1 MALGGAYMTAT
12 GEQADTGETI
22 VGQGGRLAAMDVV
35 LQQANGQQEKTWVVP
50 MIEARRGQAF
60 AAVYEASPAG
70 WRCVVPDGIRLMA
83 AWMDDLRGQAKAD
96 KPVRIIFTGE
106 VGLHRETIQA
116 MANLWSG
123 SVHTTEHGLR
133 ARFVAELGR
142 MRWKRGD
149 LEHVHA
155 LVPNYTQLA
164 EARRNFSPKG
174 PKGGF
179 AKMNEFHHSAEADH
193 DTVRFRAM
201 TEADIPAICEIEQE
215 SFTTPWTE
223 GAFHNELT
231 NNQFAKYTVLEFDG
245 EVAGYGGMWLIME
258 EAHVTN
264 IAIRQKY
271 RGQKL
276 GERLLTEMQQTAS
289 LFGVQRMTLE
299 VRPSNEIA
307 RRLYEKKGFRS
318 VGVRRGYYTDNQE
331 DAIIMWADLPKIS
344 RKA

>member
-1 MALGGAYMTAT
+1 
-12 GEQADTGETI
+12 
-22 VGQGGRLAAMDVV
+22 
-35 LQQANGQQEKTWVVP
+35 
-50 MIEARRGQAF
+50 
-60 AAVYEASPAG
+60 
-70 WRCVVPDGIRLMA
+70 
-83 AWMDDLRGQAKAD
+83 
-96 KPVRIIFTGE
+96 
-106 VGLHRETIQA
+106 
-116 MANLWSG
+116 
-123 SVHTTEHGLR
+123 
-133 ARFVAELGR
+133 
-142 MRWKRGD
+142 
-149 LEHVHA
+149 
-155 LVPNYTQLA
+155 
-164 EARRNFSPKG
+164 
-174 PKGGF
+174 
-179 AKMNEFHHSAEADH
+179 MNEFHHTAEADH

-215 SFTTPWTE
+215 SFTTPWTA